1 MSFGGGGSSGG
12 ECWRRRAP
20 RGDPIG
26 FVGRVSFDRIPLM
39 VGLGVMTGG
48 PVALW
53 PPQLDEPDEEV
64 ITSAY
69 AGG

>member
-12 ECWRRRAP
+12 ECGRRRAP
-20 RGDPIG
+20 RGDPG

-53 PPQLDEPDEEV
+53 PQFDDPDDEV
-64 ITSAY
+64 ITSE
-69 AGG
+69 

>member
-12 ECWRRRAP
+12 ECWRRRVP

-53 PPQLDEPDEEV
+53 PQLDEPDEEV